1 MCFLAS
7 RLTLVI
13 EYSDFVADMG
23 QNPIWTNSH
32 NRLFHFNFDVENDK
46 EDYILIEIYNRDQC
60 IGNSKYVSLNN

>member
-13 EYSDFVADMG
+13 EYSDFVTDMG

-32 NRLFHFNFDVENDK
+32 NRLFHFNFDIENDK
-46 EDYILIEIYNRDQC
+46 ENYIDIEIYNRDKC
-60 IGNSKYVSLNN
+60 IGISK